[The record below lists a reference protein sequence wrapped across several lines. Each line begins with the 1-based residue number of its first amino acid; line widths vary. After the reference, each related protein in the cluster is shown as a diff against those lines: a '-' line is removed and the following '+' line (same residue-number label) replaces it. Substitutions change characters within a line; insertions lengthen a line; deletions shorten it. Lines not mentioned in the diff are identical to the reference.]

1 MKEALKEKCRTQ
13 SLLKVSL
20 GASAVK
26 LRGDVITSDQSQQMT
41 SEPIRAVK
49 RGKTLKGHVKLVLV
63 SLLTKFTDSH
73 HKHNV
78 EAIQHN
84 YNTFTY
90 LNPQTCKYKSFL
102 LNNEKKH
109 LQMEGNHNLTAVC
122 TTDPLA
128 SQKS

>member
-49 RGKTLKGHVKLVLV
+49 RGKTL
-63 SLLTKFTDSH
+63 
-73 HKHNV
+73 
-78 EAIQHN
+78 
-84 YNTFTY
+84 
-90 LNPQTCKYKSFL
+90 
-102 LNNEKKH
+102 
-109 LQMEGNHNLTAVC
+109 
-122 TTDPLA
+122 
-128 SQKS
+128 